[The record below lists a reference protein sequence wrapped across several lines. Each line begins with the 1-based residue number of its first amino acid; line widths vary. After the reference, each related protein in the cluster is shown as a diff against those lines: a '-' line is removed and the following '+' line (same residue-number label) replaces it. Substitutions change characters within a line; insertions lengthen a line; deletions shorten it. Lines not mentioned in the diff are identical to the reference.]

1 MVIFEF
7 LRAHSD
13 FVLLSVLAF
22 LIWYRHG
29 RDITVSDLFRHEFN
43 KFILVVL
50 VVFFVAVT
58 VYAEQHASKLAEA
71 MLDLI
76 KTVVG
81 ALLILINSKQQPGDP
96 SSQAQAPPTP
106 PAQGGA

>member
-7 LRAHSD
+7 LRSHSD
-13 FVLLSVLAF
+13 FVLLSA
-22 LIWYRHG
+22 IAIAIYIRG
-29 RDITVSDLFRHEFN
+29 RSVSIADLFRVEFN
-43 KFILVVL
+43 KFILVAL

-58 VYAEQHASKLAEA
+58 IYAEQHASKVAEA
-71 MLDLI
+71 MLDNV

-81 ALLILINSKQQPGDP
+81 ALLILINSKRDSTAP
-96 SSQAQAPPTP
+96 SAAPVPPLENP